1 MATPVHDRTACA
13 KQHIAQLPPGLD
25 WPNAEPNTKRRRR
38 PQTVVAAVALP
49 VVAAVVQPVAK
60 RLSRIEALLL
70 EMRFEQ
76 EVQGKR
82 LNALKEQLE
91 VLSERRVS
99 KGQAQ
104 TRREGRASACEHS
117 RTSQLH

>member
-1 MATPVHDRTACA
+1 ML
-13 KQHIAQLPPGLD
+13 K
-25 WPNAEPNTKRRRR
+25 PNTKRRRT
-38 PQTVVAAVALP
+38 PQAVAAPVALP

-76 EVQGKR
+76 DVLGKR

-91 VLSERRVS
+91 VLSERRMS
-99 KGQAQ
+99 KRQRPRYDGK
-104 TRREGRASACEHS
+104 RRARPANTAALP
-117 RTSQLH
+117 QLH

>member
-1 MATPVHDRTACA
+1 MQ
-13 KQHIAQLPPGLD
+13 K
-25 WPNAEPNTKRRRR
+25 PNTKRRRR
-38 PQTVVAAVALP
+38 PQAVVAVALP

-76 EVQGKR
+76 DVLGKR
-82 LNALKEQLE
+82 LNAIKGQLE

-99 KGQAQ
+99 KGHRPRHGE
-104 TRREGRASACEHS
+104 RRRARPAN
-117 RTSQLH
+117 TAALPQLH